1 VAAITDQTVAASST
15 SRRRAATRERCTPGR
30 IEVTLRN
37 GGVVT
42 AEEGIAPATLA
53 RIVAALDAL
62 SSASS
67 AMSSFGV
74 EFTLPKSA
82 MAKICYRNNY

>member
-1 VAAITDQTVAASST
+1 M
-15 SRRRAATRERCTPGR
+15 
-30 IEVTLRN
+30 
-37 GGVVT
+37 VT